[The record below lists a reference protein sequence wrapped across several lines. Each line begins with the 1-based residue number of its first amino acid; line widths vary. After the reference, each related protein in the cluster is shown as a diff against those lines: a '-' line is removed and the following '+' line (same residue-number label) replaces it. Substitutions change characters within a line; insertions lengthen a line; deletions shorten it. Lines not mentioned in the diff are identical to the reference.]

1 MAIRLVNSAS
11 WMPSGTSLPSRVDD
25 RVVGHQ
31 VADVA
36 DEQQAAAGQRQLVRR
51 PASV

>member
-1 MAIRLVNSAS
+1 MAVSPVNSAS
-11 WMPSGTSLPSRVDD
+11 WMPSDTSSVGVDD

-36 DEQQAAAGQRQLVRR
+36 DEQQAAAGHVSSPPSGVL
-51 PASV
+51 